1 MYMNEAIEVKVPEKN
16 PDKPHCEWSKSNF
29 NKKKVF
35 FIKTWSKSNIESYEV
50 FINSK
55 LTNIKMENT
64 NNFSSLDK

>member
-1 MYMNEAIEVKVPEKN
+1 MYEWIIEVKVPEKT

-29 NKKKVF
+29 IKKVF

-64 NNFSSLDK
+64 HKFSSLDK

>member
-1 MYMNEAIEVKVPEKN
+1 MYEWSHWSKGSWKT

-29 NKKKVF
+29 VKKVF
-35 FIKTWSKSNIESYEV
+35 FIKTRSKSNIESYEV

-64 NNFSSLDK
+64 HNFSSLDK